1 MVTTQ
6 VKAEAAVVH
15 LTRVVSMAEDAVAR
29 ATRRIDKAKD
39 HLAQAKDAKVAAVQ
53 ALKDARAELADWE
66 KTAAAF
72 TEDTGSGAAHNASVR
87 TESNN

>member
-15 LTRVVSMAEDAVAR
+15 LTRVVSMAEDAVGR
-29 ATRRIDKAKD
+29 ADRRIDKAKD
-39 HLAQAKDAKVAAVQ
+39 HLAQAEDAKAAAVQ
-53 ALKDARAELADWE
+53 ALGEARAELADWA
-66 KTAAAF
+66 KAAAAF
-72 TEDTGSGAAHNASVR
+72 TDTAAPGTAHDAGVR